1 MTGCGP
7 KKFELW
13 STRRTLLTMFKGHL
27 HAFVLRRLLPSF
39 RLGKSRNPRALFGV
53 GGAHISACMFW
64 YVIFLCRWTGPEISP
79 RKQVDIAIIY
89 FILLEKRNLG
99 TDVELVYACHI
110 TAVLTSMRDLLSIN
124 NATLLFVKVPCV
136 D

>member
-1 MTGCGP
+1 M
-7 KKFELW
+7 
-13 STRRTLLTMFKGHL
+13 H
-27 HAFVLRRLLPSF
+27 VL
-39 RLGKSRNPRALFGV
+39 V
-53 GGAHISACMFW
+53 Q
-64 YVIFLCRWTGPEISP
+64 YVMFLCRWTGPEISP